1 LLFSVVNR
9 TRKSKHVAAAAE
21 AEFYS
26 ESKWCDACR
35 AQVRFLM
42 SVNHSFCIQCGGVVR
57 LFDGDGAGRFGERVQ
72 LHKWQAS

>member
-1 LLFSVVNR
+1 
-9 TRKSKHVAAAAE
+9 
-21 AEFYS
+21 
-26 ESKWCDACR
+26 
-35 AQVRFLM
+35 M